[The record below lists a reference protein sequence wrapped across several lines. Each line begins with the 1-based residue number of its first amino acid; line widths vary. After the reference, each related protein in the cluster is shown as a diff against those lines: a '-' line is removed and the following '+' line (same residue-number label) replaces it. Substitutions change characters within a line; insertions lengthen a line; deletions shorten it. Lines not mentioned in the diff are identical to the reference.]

1 MLHRYCLFEVLVFR
15 ILLALTVIISQV
27 AMAAQQST
35 QPVNGR
41 APTATLSV
49 DNARPRAGELIT
61 VTSVFNDLDG
71 DAEQGTTYQWLLDG
85 TPINGATSPSY
96 QLELSDILAGSELN
110 VIVTPQTNPE
120 ITVPSV
126 GSPVELPSPINI
138 KWQRI
143 ISSLVWAESPSGVVA
158 DGQAVNTVRA
168 TVQYLDGTPVVGASV
183 LFDADNLGEVS
194 TSAPSGIDG
203 VATVYV
209 TNVIAGPTQVTASI
223 DDDVQ
228 SVNTLFVAGP
238 PEVVQAKVTQDNAL
252 ANGIDH
258 NYVLVHVEDRHGNS
272 VEGETVNFTATN
284 DVALLA
290 TNGQTDSN
298 GEVKISLTSNTPVTS
313 DITATT
319 SNGISATATVEFFDT
334 AQMTHVLVN
343 GASFSAD
350 EGFPKTGFIGAAFQ
364 LVVGEEPAQNSAYGW
379 SSDQSWASV
388 DGSGNVSFNQEPT
401 SANNRVTI
409 TAEHLAN
416 GSSLSYQF
424 TVNRWFRNNSH
435 NFMGTGDAAAWCGS
449 QGGSYVI
456 PGYSEMTDRT
466 PTVQIGGHRD
476 TNGRLWNEWGA
487 MSRFS
492 NGWFAGN
499 YWSRELTASGNEQHY
514 VYLGNGNLFSFPLDG
529 ATYVACSRSL

>member
-1 MLHRYCLFEVLVFR
+1 MLHRYCIFEVLIFKL
-15 ILLALTVIISQV
+15 LLAQIIIFSQV

-41 APTATLSV
+41 APTTTLSV
-49 DNARPRAGELIT
+49 DKARPRAGELIT
-61 VTSVFNDLDG
+61 VASAFNDLDG

-85 TPINGATSPSY
+85 SPISGATNPSY

-120 ITVPSV
+120 TTIPSV
-126 GSPVELPSPINI
+126 GLAVELPSPINI

-143 ISSLVWAESPSGVVA
+143 ISSLVWAESPLGVVA

-168 TVQYLDGTPVVGASV
+168 TVQYLDGTPVMGASV
-183 LFDADNLGEVS
+183 LFNADNLGEVS

-209 TNVIAGPTQVTASI
+209 TNMIAGPTQVTASI

-228 SVNTLFVAGP
+228 SINTLFVAGP
-238 PEVVQAKVTQDNAL
+238 PEVVQAEVTQDNAL
-252 ANGIDH
+252 ANGIDD
-258 NYVLVHVEDRHGNS
+258 NNVLVYVEDRHGNS
-272 VEGETVNFTATN
+272 IEGETVNFTATN
-284 DVALLA
+284 GVTLLA
-290 TNGQTDSN
+290 TSGQTDSN
-298 GEVKISLTSNTPVTS
+298 GEVKINLTSDTPVSS
-313 DITATT
+313 DVTATT
-319 SNGISATATVEFFDT
+319 SNGISATVTVEFFNE

-343 GASFSAD
+343 GSSFSAD
-350 EGFPKTGFIGAAFQ
+350 DGFPKTGFIGAQFQ
-364 LVVGEEPAQNSAYGW
+364 LVVGEDPAQNSAYNW
-379 SSDQSWASV
+379 SSDQNWASV
-388 DGSGNVSFNQEPT
+388 DGSGNVSFNQQPT

-409 TAEHLAN
+409 TAEHQAN

-435 NFMGTGDAAAWCGS
+435 NFMGTSDAAAWCSS

-466 PTVQIGGHRD
+466 PTVQTGGNRD
-476 TNGRLWNEWGA
+476 ANGRLWNEWGT
-487 MSRFS
+487 MGRYS
-492 NGWFAGN
+492 NGWYAGN
-499 YWSRELTASGNEQHY
+499 YWSRELTANGNERHY

-529 ATYVACSRSL
+529 ATYVACSTSL